1 MSVIYRLAVLRNSF
15 KIISIQM
22 IVGKPIQCWIPQ
34 EFTRGWEEYAENYCW
49 VSNTY
54 FSPLPKRL
62 PQNMTD
68 RESARILYYQ
78 WAPILMAIQ
87 ALLFYLPCLI
97 WRLFYS
103 HSGFNVRRIMQMAND
118 SNILLPEHGLKNV
131 RFIARYMEGCIYRL
145 RDYKRV
151 LGTSAASAFPYRG
164 MQRFPIE
171 TELPPPGYTK
181 SEGES
186 RRSGGEKRSNGE
198 PNLGV
203 PSSRRHKRVTSS
215 FCGGSG
221 LGSCWN
227 SRSSRR
233 RARKFPLNP
242 ITESSPAAGLASPV
256 ERADMARRLAKSN
269 SKRMVCCG
277 RRSGNFLVVLYF
289 IVKGLYLI
297 NIVGQLVLM
306 EKFIGTNTAFYGVRV
321 LIDLL
326 QGTDWHTSGN
336 FPRVT
341 FCDFEAK
348 KLGKNQLYTI
358 QCVLPLNMFLEK
370 IFIFLWFWH
379 CALGIIT
386 LISFINWFMR
396 MGFARYRLKFIRRY
410 LKIMC
415 VMKDTDRSASK
426 KFVENFLRPDGIF
439 LIRLISMNV
448 GDMMAGDLACELWH
462 IYRHKRT
469 QDVVQTGEMKY
480 IEPIPNY
487 LGHPQSQVVRH
498 HPEIGFIAASA
509 PPRSIGTA
517 SAAGNGEKVM
527 LNGDDSIV

>member
-1 MSVIYRLAVLRNSF
+1 MQFICIL
-15 KIISIQM
+15 
-22 IVGKPIQCWIPQ
+22 GKPIQCWIPQ

-62 PQNMTD
+62 PPTMAD
-68 RESARILYYQ
+68 RENSRILYYQ

-97 WRLFYS
+97 WRLFNS

-118 SNILLPEHGLKNV
+118 SNLLLPEHGVKNV

-145 RDYKRV
+145 RDYKRAAPSS
-151 LGTSAASAFPYRG
+151 TSSFPYRG
-164 MQRFPIE
+164 MQRYPMD
-171 TELPPPGYTK
+171 TEVPPPGYTK
-181 SEGES
+181 AEAEA
-186 RRSGGEKRSNGE
+186 RRSAPSVKRSNGE
-198 PNLGV
+198 PNLGLS
-203 PSSRRHKRVTSS
+203 SSRRHKRKTSS
-215 FCGGSG
+215 LCSG
-221 LGSCWN
+221 LRPFGSCWY
-227 SRSSRR
+227 SRPSHRR
-233 RARKFPLNP
+233 TRKLPLNP
-242 ITESSPAAGLASPV
+242 ITESSPAGACGLTSPA
-256 ERADMARRLAKSN
+256 ERAELARRGGKSTSRSYN
-269 SKRMVCCG
+269 CCG

-289 IVKGLYLI
+289 FVKGLYLI
-297 NIVGQLVLM
+297 NIVGQLILM
-306 EKFIGTNTAFYGVRV
+306 EKFIGTNTAFYGIRV

-326 QGTDWHTSGN
+326 QGSDWHTSGN

-379 CALGIIT
+379 CTLGVIT
-386 LISFINWFMR
+386 LITFINWFLR

-410 LKIMC
+410 LKIMS
-415 VMKDTDRSASK
+415 VMKDTDKTTSK

-448 GDMMAGDLACELWH
+448 GDMMAGDLACELWQ
-462 IYRHKRT
+462 IYRHKRA
-469 QDVVQTGEMKY
+469 QDVVAEEMKY

-487 LGHPQSQVVRH
+487 LGHPQPPGLRHH
-498 HPEIGFIAASA
+498 HPEIGFITAPA
-509 PPRSIGTA
+509 PPRTSGGGG
-517 SAAGNGEKVM
+517 SGEKVVLSM
-527 LNGDDSIV
+527 SNGDDSIV

>member
-1 MSVIYRLAVLRNSF
+1 L
-15 KIISIQM
+15 
-22 IVGKPIQCWIPQ
+22 GKPIQCWIPQ

-62 PQNMTD
+62 PPTMAD
-68 RESARILYYQ
+68 RENSRILYYQ

-97 WRLFYS
+97 WRLFNS

-118 SNILLPEHGLKNV
+118 SNLLLPEHGVK
-131 RFIARYMEGCIYRL
+131 
-145 RDYKRV
+145 
-151 LGTSAASAFPYRG
+151 
-164 MQRFPIE
+164 
-171 TELPPPGYTK
+171 
-181 SEGES
+181 
-186 RRSGGEKRSNGE
+186 
-198 PNLGV
+198 
-203 PSSRRHKRVTSS
+203 
-215 FCGGSG
+215 
-221 LGSCWN
+221 N
-227 SRSSRR
+227 SRPSHRR
-233 RARKFPLNP
+233 TRKLPLNP
-242 ITESSPAAGLASPV
+242 ITESSPAGACGLTSPA
-256 ERADMARRLAKSN
+256 ERAELARRGGKSTSRSYN
-269 SKRMVCCG
+269 CCG

-289 IVKGLYLI
+289 FVKGLYLI
-297 NIVGQLVLM
+297 NIVGQLILM
-306 EKFIGTNTAFYGVRV
+306 EKFIGTNTAFYGIRV

-326 QGTDWHTSGN
+326 QGSDWHTSGN

-379 CALGIIT
+379 CTLGVIT
-386 LISFINWFMR
+386 LITFINWFLR

-410 LKIMC
+410 LKIMS
-415 VMKDTDRSASK
+415 VMKDTDKTTSK

-448 GDMMAGDLACELWH
+448 GDMMAGDLACELWQ
-462 IYRHKRT
+462 IYRHKRA
-469 QDVVQTGEMKY
+469 QDVVAEEMKY

-487 LGHPQSQVVRH
+487 LGHPQPPGLRHH
-498 HPEIGFIAASA
+498 HPEIGFITAPA
-509 PPRSIGTA
+509 PPRTSGGGG
-517 SAAGNGEKVM
+517 SGEKVVLSM
-527 LNGDDSIV
+527 SNGDDSIV

>member
-1 MSVIYRLAVLRNSF
+1 
-15 KIISIQM
+15 
-22 IVGKPIQCWIPQ
+22 GKPIQCWIPQ

-62 PQNMTD
+62 PQSMAD
-68 RESARILYYQ
+68 RENARILYYQ

-97 WRLFYS
+97 WRLFNS

-151 LGTSAASAFPYRG
+151 SSTGAGSAGISSTFPYRG
-164 MQRFPIE
+164 MQRFPLE

-181 SEGES
+181 ADLEA
-186 RRSGGEKRSNGE
+186 RRGGGDKRSNGE

-203 PSSRRHKRVTSS
+203 ASARRHKRTTRSL
-215 FCGGSG
+215 CDCNRGG
-221 LGSCWN
+221 LGSCWG

-233 RARKFPLNP
+233 RSRKFPLNP
-242 ITESSPAAGLASPV
+242 ITESSPATGLASPT
-256 ERADMARRLAKSN
+256 ERAEMARRGGKSTPRGYN
-269 SKRMVCCG
+269 CCG

-289 IVKGLYLI
+289 FVKGLYLI
-297 NIVGQLVLM
+297 NIVGQLILM

-326 QGTDWHTSGN
+326 QGNDWHTSGN

-348 KLGKNQLYTI
+348 KLGKNQL
-358 QCVLPLNMFLEK
+358 
-370 IFIFLWFWH
+370 
-379 CALGIIT
+379 
-386 LISFINWFMR
+386 
-396 MGFARYRLKFIRRY
+396 
-410 LKIMC
+410 
-415 VMKDTDRSASK
+415 
-426 KFVENFLRPDGIF
+426 
-439 LIRLISMNV
+439 
-448 GDMMAGDLACELWH
+448 
-462 IYRHKRT
+462 
-469 QDVVQTGEMKY
+469 
-480 IEPIPNY
+480 
-487 LGHPQSQVVRH
+487 
-498 HPEIGFIAASA
+498 
-509 PPRSIGTA
+509 
-517 SAAGNGEKVM
+517 
-527 LNGDDSIV
+527 